1 MAAGDEQLRWRSDG
15 VAIPVKT
22 KRERE
27 IKGVQQVR
35 KLDLELY
42 VVLTGT
48 MEQPIGAAA
57 AASSRRARDNEARA
71 QGGTAA
77 GSMVRWGTA

>member
-1 MAAGDEQLRWRSDG
+1 MAAGDEQWWRRSDG
-15 VAIPVKT
+15 VVVLVKT
-22 KRERE
+22 EQERG

-48 MEQPIGAAA
+48 MEQPIGAATA
-57 AASSRRARDNEARA
+57 LLLGEL
-71 QGGTAA
+71 GTAKL
-77 GSMVRWGTA
+77 GGC